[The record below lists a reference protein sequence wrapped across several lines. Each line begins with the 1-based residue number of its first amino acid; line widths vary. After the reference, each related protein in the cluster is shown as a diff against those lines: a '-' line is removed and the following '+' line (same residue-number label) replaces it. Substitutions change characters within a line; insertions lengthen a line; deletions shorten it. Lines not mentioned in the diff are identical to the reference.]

1 MATVQIFENLFFL
14 GWLVAK
20 IKVSVIRTI
29 SLYLNFHLS
38 FLVITGMIF
47 VVIFSHFHVI
57 DQSKLESKI
66 VPQVSQVTPIQIEM
80 TYWQNALALQ
90 PTSRD
95 ILWNLSLLYQADGQK
110 DKAKELQAQAQQID
124 PNFH

>member
-38 FLVITGMIF
+38 FLVIAGMIF

-95 ILWNLSLLYQADGQK
+95 ILWNLGLLYQADGQK